1 MSSKSEKIVIIVES
15 PAKAKTIANI
25 LSNLPDHS
33 EYKNC
38 SVIAS
43 FGHLFQLKSQQGSIT
58 KNDSGTYDFAWEKD
72 KKKADYVLGLAK
84 GKSIIFLAS
93 DQDREG
99 EAIAWHLQNL
109 ILPSNKNCTIK
120 RITFTEITNTAIVNA
135 LNTPRDIDID
145 LVNSYIVRIAS
156 DYWLGFFLSPDLWNN
171 IVHFKNLSAG
181 RVQSPALKL
190 ITLREFEC
198 FHFVS
203 QNYYS
208 LVVQLNKNLEVK
220 LFIINGQKLSDKVF
234 DRSTLE
240 NIQLNK
246 SSKFIVKEIQS
257 KIIKL
262 STPAPFITSTL
273 QQAAH
278 QKYNMKVKDVMQIA
292 QQLYEG
298 VKIQDQNIGLIT
310 YMRTDSTN
318 MSASALEKCR
328 EVIAN
333 KYSEYLPKEP
343 NYYTTKVKNAQ
354 EAHECIRPANFDITP
369 ESIKS
374 YLSTEQY
381 NIYKII
387 WENTI
392 ASQMKPAK
400 KSQTTI
406 IFTCDNNEYKMTQSY
421 ITYKGFM
428 AVTHLED
435 IESLSIP
442 VEENEELNYIS
453 SIIKEHTT
461 SPPDKYTEASLVAS
475 LEKEGIGRPSTYASI
490 IETLKNREY
499 IFVSGKHLRPTFKG
513 MYVSLYLNQFYPEYV
528 DFQFTAQHE
537 NKLDKIANQEINHIE
552 VMNQFL
558 DNLKNTIANK
568 KNITKYE
575 VLGLIGPIISEKMNK
590 KCINCNKY
598 LKLALKYSFF
608 FVCEDC
614 KLTVKA
620 EEDIVQVIDSDNKI
634 RINVTSKGAYIE
646 HDNRYITL
654 PKKIPT
660 NLSSEQINLILQLP
674 LDLGLYNDLKIV
686 FDVGKYGFY
695 LKYNGKNIPILK
707 LENAFDMNLQ
717 KAIYII
723 DQYYKKSSNSSN
735 NT

>member
-1 MSSKSEKIVIIVES
+1 LLLVES

>member
-1 MSSKSEKIVIIVES
+1 
-15 PAKAKTIANI
+15 
-25 LSNLPDHS
+25 
-33 EYKNC
+33 
-38 SVIAS
+38 
-43 FGHLFQLKSQQGSIT
+43 
-58 KNDSGTYDFAWEKD
+58 
-72 KKKADYVLGLAK
+72 
-84 GKSIIFLAS
+84 
-93 DQDREG
+93 
-99 EAIAWHLQNL
+99 
-109 ILPSNKNCTIK
+109 
-120 RITFTEITNTAIVNA
+120 
-135 LNTPRDIDID
+135 
-145 LVNSYIVRIAS
+145 
-156 DYWLGFFLSPDLWNN
+156 
-171 IVHFKNLSAG
+171 
-181 RVQSPALKL
+181 
-190 ITLREFEC
+190 
-198 FHFVS
+198 
-203 QNYYS
+203 
-208 LVVQLNKNLEVK
+208 
-220 LFIINGQKLSDKVF
+220 
-234 DRSTLE
+234 
-240 NIQLNK
+240 
-246 SSKFIVKEIQS
+246 
-257 KIIKL
+257 
-262 STPAPFITSTL
+262 
-273 QQAAH
+273 
-278 QKYNMKVKDVMQIA
+278 MKVKDVMQIA